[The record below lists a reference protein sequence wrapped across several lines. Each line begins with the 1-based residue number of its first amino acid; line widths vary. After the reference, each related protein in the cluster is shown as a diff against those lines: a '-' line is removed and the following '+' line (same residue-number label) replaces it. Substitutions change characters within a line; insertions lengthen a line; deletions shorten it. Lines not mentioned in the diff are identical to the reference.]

1 MFKKLRNTLAELDS
15 ILANFEKDMV
25 EFDKSMKDFDAI
37 MSDLD
42 GICGESHPDKKNR
55 INLEDLL
62 ELDPSIK
69 WDD

>member
-1 MFKKLRNTLAELDS
+1 MLKKLRKTLGELDA

-25 EFDKSMKDFDAI
+25 DFDKSMKDFNCI

-42 GICGESHPDKKNR
+42 GICGESHPNKRN

-62 ELDPSIK
+62 ELDPHIK